1 MCNRYIIANTL
12 PQIEAHFGLPEQTI
26 TIEPNYNISCGQY
39 APVITNDK
47 PLEIQLF
54 KFGMIPFYY
63 KHQNLRLV
71 FSTFETIESQ
81 EVVKSDCTFE
91 EIFHPSKHKKYGLG
105 EAFTGYINARSEG
118 DSNQSDD
125 PKFHGAKGI
134 IQKKAFR
141 KPIRSQ
147 RCLVIATA
155 FIAGPKDIGLA
166 KPYLFYL
173 QNHKNPF
180 AFAGIWDTWIK
191 PATLEN
197 ENTFAIITTTANSM
211 LQKIGQQRMPVIL
224 TDSQAKRWINPG
236 AELSC
241 ITRML
246 TKLDSKLMNGY
257 PISPRIKDPA
267 QNDKALIQPVGGRI
281 TPELVA
287 PTFKIQTHGHYHSK
301 KAQNPD
307 NSTRTMAD
315 RIKQSKENTP
325 TQY

>member
-1 MCNRYIIANTL
+1 MCSRYIIANTL
-12 PQIEAHFGLPEQTI
+12 SQIEAHFGLPEQNI
-26 TIEPNYNISCGQY
+26 TIEPNYNISCCHY

-54 KFGMIPFYY
+54 KFGMIPFFY
-63 KHQNLRLV
+63 KPQNLRSV
-71 FSTFETIESQ
+71 FSTFEAVESQ
-81 EVVKSDCTFE
+81 EAVKSECTFE
-91 EIFHPSKHKKYGLG
+91 QIFNPSKRKKYGLD

-155 FIAGPKDIGLA
+155 FIAGPKDTGLA

-180 AFAGIWDTWIK
+180 AFAGIWDTWINL
-191 PATLEN
+191 ATLEK
-197 ENTFAIITTTANSM
+197 ENTFAIITTTANTL
-211 LQKIGQQRMPVIL
+211 LQKIGQKRMPVIL
-224 TDSQAKRWINPG
+224 TDSQAKKWINSG
-236 AELSC
+236 IELSS
-241 ITRML
+241 ITSML
-246 TKLDSKLMNGY
+246 TRFDSKLMNAY
-257 PISPRIKDPA
+257 PISPRINDPDK
-267 QNDKALIQPVGGRI
+267 NDKALIQPVGGRL
-281 TPELVA
+281 TPEIVP
-287 PTFKIQTHGHYHSK
+287 PTFKIQTQGHYHSK

-315 RIKQSKENTP
+315 RIKQINENTP
-325 TQY
+325 T